1 LESVAIGTGRSLEY
15 IQHFRNH
22 PNVATRAT
30 LEYVGGRMSFFRK
43 KSLFIILIGIIVAVV
58 LIGYSLSDREN
69 ASGPEK
75 VVVDTVGW
83 AQTVI
88 NKPLQ
93 FITDSFSG
101 IKEIKNTYEENKV
114 LRQELAEHK
123 TLTSKMQDIEKE
135 NEELRKS
142 IDVEESNRDYE
153 SIHGNVIA
161 RSTERWMDQVT
172 IDQGS
177 NSGVKKDMA
186 VITGE
191 GMIGKV
197 QSVSASTAKVKLLTG
212 FDQLN
217 RVSATV
223 SVKDDKDIF
232 GLIEGYDEK
241 KEKLIFSVIEESDSK
256 LKEEMEVVSS
266 NLGGLYPQGLSI
278 GEIVEV
284 EPDEYGLTQTA
295 YVEPSAD
302 MYDINHVIVVDRSLE
317 NDDSEGDE

>member
-1 LESVAIGTGRSLEY
+1 
-15 IQHFRNH
+15 
-22 PNVATRAT
+22 
-30 LEYVGGRMSFFRK
+30 MSFFRK

-58 LIGYSLSDREN
+58 LIGYSLSDREE
-69 ASGPEK
+69 ASAPEK
-75 VVVDTVGW
+75 AVIDSVSW
-83 AQTVI
+83 AQTII
-88 NKPLQ
+88 NKQLQ
-93 FITDSFSG
+93 FATDSFSN
-101 IKEIKNTYEENKV
+101 IKDIKNTYEENKV

-123 TLTSKMQDIEKE
+123 TLTSKIQEVEKD
-135 NEELRKS
+135 NEELRKT
-142 IDVEESNRDYE
+142 IDVEDSHRDYE
-153 SIHGNVIA
+153 AIHGSVIA
-161 RSTERWMDQVT
+161 RSPERWMDQVT

-177 NSGVKKDMA
+177 NSGVQKDMA

-197 QSVSASTAKVKLLTG
+197 QSVSPSTAKVKLLTG

-256 LKEEMEVVSS
+256 LKEDMEVVSS
-266 NLGGLYPQGLSI
+266 NLGGLYPEGLPI
-278 GEIVEV
+278 GENVEG

-295 YVEPSAD
+295 YVEPAAD

-317 NDDSEGDE
+317 NDDSEGKE